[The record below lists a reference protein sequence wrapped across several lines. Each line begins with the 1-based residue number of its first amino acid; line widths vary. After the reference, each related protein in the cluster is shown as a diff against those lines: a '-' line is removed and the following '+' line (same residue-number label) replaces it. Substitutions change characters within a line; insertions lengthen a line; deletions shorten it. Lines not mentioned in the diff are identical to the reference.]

1 MLLWSASYLT
11 FNCGYSILLSYIE
24 QLFRFAE
31 QQWVTEVEVNRILD
45 ELNVTELQ
53 PQIVLLTQ
61 LMELVREIPDEFF
74 TETEQK
80 TTLLTVVQEVL
91 DEKIEIEEEG
101 EDEDGEWDDDDD
113 FDF

>member
-1 MLLWSASYLT
+1 MTLT
-11 FNCGYSILLSYIE
+11 ANQLVD

-31 QQWVTEVEVNRILD
+31 QQWVTEVEVNRILE

-53 PQIVLLTQ
+53 SQIALLTQ
-61 LMELVREIPDEFF
+61 LMELIREIPDEFF
-74 TETEQK
+74 SEAEQK
-80 TTLLTVVQEVL
+80 NTLLTVVQEVL

-101 EDEDGEWDDDDD
+101 EDEDDDEWDDDDD